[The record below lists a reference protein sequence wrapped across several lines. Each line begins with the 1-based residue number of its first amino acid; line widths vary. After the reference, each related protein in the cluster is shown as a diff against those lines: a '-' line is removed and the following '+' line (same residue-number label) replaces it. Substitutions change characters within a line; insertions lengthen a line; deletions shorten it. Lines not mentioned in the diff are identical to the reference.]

1 MKQYCSS
8 TSAHY
13 AAFTVCTALCC
24 CAIAIRHSVH
34 ICFAQTLCS
43 CNCSKERD
51 SGDQCSFFAW
61 KDVGGEWDQ
70 QLIGQQQQ
78 LDIFEQLK
86 NVFGH
91 HRFRHGQ
98 EEVVR
103 AGMRGRDVFVLI
115 PTVSQNPFV
124 SVQHAFTISVRNV
137 NQFACWHSEL
147 SQTVCACVQVLRMH

>member
-8 TSAHY
+8 TSVHY
-13 AAFTVCTALCC
+13 AAFTVCAALCH
-24 CAIAIRHSVH
+24 CAVIIRHCVH
-34 ICFAQTLCS
+34 IYIIQTLCS
-43 CNCSKERD
+43 NNHSKERD

-115 PTVSQNPFV
+115 PTVSQ
-124 SVQHAFTISVRNV
+124 
-137 NQFACWHSEL
+137 
-147 SQTVCACVQVLRMH
+147 